1 MILKLLLSTRM
12 IKMIF
17 FEILKNGLHKE
28 CKILIVL
35 DNMIADLLS
44 TKKHYQIV
52 TKLFIGDRKLF
63 FSLVVV
69 AVVVVFFSSF

>member
-1 MILKLLLSTRM
+1 
-12 IKMIF
+12 MIF

-44 TKKHYQIV
+44 TKKH
-52 TKLFIGDRKLF
+52 
-63 FSLVVV
+63 
-69 AVVVVFFSSF
+69 